1 MNMTTNRLEY
11 LFRVISLVSIFAFLC
26 PCYHGYDYPFG
37 VLPCKYVN
45 ETEYDCS
52 HRGLLD
58 IPPLP
63 PNLYIIDLFENAIT
77 YIPEDTFLEQIF
89 VKYLWLD
96 TNRLTNL
103 TGSPFRDLS
112 MLVWLDF
119 SHNILHDI
127 GKDLFDGLIN
137 LNKLYLS
144 FNKLHSFPEGCFNS
158 LDSLCELHLDNNEFT
173 RIPSGVFSALRNLNS
188 VDFDFNYF
196 DTLELTDEFH
206 SLTSLSSFR
215 ISIDASYSI
224 IRNNTFKE
232 LSNIPLTSLAFAI
245 RGTVFPEPGLFEPLK
260 NLTELSTSGTLYQSL
275 ESLTS
280 PLQVLS
286 LEVGVNIVPPQI
298 LSNESLARISHLNA
312 SLANFTLNLFV
323 LASVEDYAFSNL
335 FNLRE
340 IDLSYNY
347 LKYIS
352 VYAFVG
358 LYKLQSL
365 VLKHN
370 YLSSVP
376 FKAFYIFN
384 SYQHMHVIDISENR
398 QLAAYDLDDHN
409 PPFNLGKTDI
419 LYAKNNSMSIFMFEW
434 TYILLNVTELYW
446 DGNNFVDFSYCDT
459 LLPSLKIFS
468 TSGTLINT
476 NGALF
481 ATLMPNLETGLF
493 SHSFIEV
500 QALSNS
506 SRLTKLD
513 LSNSRI
519 ESDEFNS
526 AWPTIYLSKLQ
537 TLHLSSNKLTSLQDN
552 TFQTTPMIQV
562 LDLSFNQ
569 ISAIHLKTFAN
580 TKFLT
585 DLNLQNNRLTSM
597 AFIKNSGGFTS
608 LNMAQNKLSEV
619 TKEFLDNFGVFNK
632 SVVALLDLS
641 GNPFVCNCKVL
652 DFREWLLSDTRT
664 LIVMYMAY
672 PSMYQC
678 ASPNSTKGRSITD
691 VKLDC
696 ASHIVL
702 YVSTVLGSS
711 TFIAI
716 LAFLCR
722 RYRWKIRYRW
732 FMLWRYRRYRHYL
745 DNGEDDINIG
755 DDEEVRYDAYVS
767 YCEDNCRDERWVA
780 NNLRINLENDA
791 DNPLNLCIK
800 ARDLIPGDC
809 KCDAI
814 AENISRSR
822 RTIAVLSES
831 FVDDEWCYFEMQMA
845 LTQLFDAGRDVLILI
860 RLEDF
865 PEDKLTMSLRQLLC
879 TKECLDWPDDQR
891 GQGLF
896 WHQLRDLI
904 KQPVYVDRRFVA

>member
-1 MNMTTNRLEY
+1 MTTNRLKH
-11 LFRVISLVSIFAFLC
+11 LFRVTSLVSIFALLC
-26 PCYHGYDYPFG
+26 ACYNYPVG

-52 HRGLLD
+52 NRGLLD

-63 PNLYIIDLFENAIT
+63 PNLYIIDLFQNAIT
-77 YIPEDTFLEQIF
+77 YIPDDTFLEQIF
-89 VKYLWLD
+89 VKYLRLD

-127 GKDLFDGLIN
+127 GKDVFDGLKN
-137 LNKLYLS
+137 LNTLYLS
-144 FNKLHSFPEGCFNS
+144 FNKLQSFPEGCFNS
-158 LDSLCELHLDNNEFT
+158 LDSLLELYLDNNEFI
-173 RIPSGVFSALRNLNS
+173 RIPNGVFSALRNLNS

-232 LSNIPLTSLAFAI
+232 FSNIPLTFLAFVTS
-245 RGTVFPEPGLFEPLK
+245 GTVFPEHGLFEPLK
-260 NLTELSTSGTLYQSL
+260 NLTELSTSGNLYQSL

-286 LEVGVNIVPPQI
+286 LAVGVNIIPRN
-298 LSNESLARISHLNA
+298 LSKESLRKISHLNL
-312 SLANFTLNLFV
+312 SLTDFTLKLFG
-323 LASVEDYAFSNL
+323 LASVEDYAFSNRL
-335 FNLRE
+335 NLRK
-340 IDLSYNY
+340 IDLSDNV
-347 LKYIS
+347 LNHIS
-352 VYAFVG
+352 VYAFAG
-358 LYKLQSL
+358 LYKLESL

-370 YLSSVP
+370 NLSSVP

-398 QLAAYDLDDHN
+398 KLAAYDLKDHD
-409 PPFNLGKTDI
+409 PPFNLGKTET
-419 LYAKNNSMSIFMFEW
+419 LYVKNSYMSIFMFVW
-434 TYILLNVTELYW
+434 TNVLLNVTALYL
-446 DGNNFVDFSYCDT
+446 DGNNFVDFSSCHT
-459 LLPSLKIFS
+459 PLSLLKIFS

-481 ATLMPNLETGLF
+481 ATLMPNLENGLF
-493 SHSFIEV
+493 SHSFIEIR
-500 QALSNS
+500 ALRNS
-506 SRLTKLD
+506 SQLTKLD
-513 LSNSRI
+513 ISNSRI

-526 AWPTIYLSKLQ
+526 AWTTIYLSKLQ

-569 ISAIHLKTFAN
+569 LSAIHLKTFVN

-619 TKEFLDNFGVFNK
+619 TKEFLDNFGFFNK

-652 DFREWLLSDTRT
+652 DFGEWLLSDTRT

-691 VKLDC
+691 VNLDC
-696 ASHIVL
+696 ASHIAL

-716 LAFLCR
+716 LALLCR

-755 DDEEVRYDAYVS
+755 DDEEVRYDAYIS
-767 YCEDNCRDERWVA
+767 YCEDNCRDEGWVA
-780 NNLRINLENDA
+780 NNLRINLEDDA

-891 GQGLF
+891 GQELF